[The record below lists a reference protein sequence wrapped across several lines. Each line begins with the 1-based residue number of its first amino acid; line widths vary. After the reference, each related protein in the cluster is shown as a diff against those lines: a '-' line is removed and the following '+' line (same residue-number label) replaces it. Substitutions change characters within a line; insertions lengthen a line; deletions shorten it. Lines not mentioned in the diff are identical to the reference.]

1 MGLDRPG
8 MILWN
13 IMNGL
18 PQGKI
23 EQMSLSMSF
32 FSLKYQDKI
41 VFYLRKYQDLSMW
54 SAGWF
59 ASQFKTQN
67 PDPKKWHE
75 VTSNE
80 TGSVQSP
87 KTDKQSQVRS
97 LDNLWIPS
105 LSEHWRCETRWES
118 TGSTFWKRRWNT
130 EKIMQTSSIMCCT
143 LWLFNV
149 AMKNKHLNLGTVVLC
164 KSECLLSISMSHG
177 FHSCHS
183 YVEYPDGTV
192 YPDS

>member
-1 MGLDRPG
+1 MDCLKGKLSKWVFLCLSLASNIKIRLFS
-8 MILWN
+8 ILEN
-13 IMNGL
+13 IKTSACDLQGDL
-18 PQGKI
+18 P
-23 EQMSLSMSF
+23 
-32 FSLKYQDKI
+32 
-41 VFYLRKYQDLSMW
+41 
-54 SAGWF
+54 
-59 ASQFKTQN
+59 SQFKTQN

-87 KTDKQSQVRS
+87 KTDKQSHVRS